1 MIALKTPLFKPGQ
14 VLATPGAIE
23 LLEKLQRSVWPYLSR
38 HLSGDWGDLSADDR
52 TANDESL
59 KDGSR
64 ILSAYIVEGE
74 GDDATKLWLITEAAD
89 ENGNRVATTA
99 LLPEEY

>member
-1 MIALKTPLFKPGQ
+1 MIALTTPLFKPGQ

-23 LLEKLQRSVWPYLSR
+23 VLEKLQQCVWPYLTR
-38 HLSGDWGDLSADDR
+38 HLAGDWGDLSTEDK

-64 ILSAYIVEGE
+64 ILSAYIIEGE
-74 GDDATKLWLITEAAD
+74 GDDATKLWIITEAAD
-89 ENGNRVATTA
+89 ERGIRVATTA
-99 LLPEEY
+99 LLPDEY